1 MNLEIQQKKE
11 KGITLIALV
20 ITIIVLLILAG
31 VVIATITGDN
41 GLLQKATDAKI
52 ETIEAEGLERI
63 KLAVMASRDE
73 NGINTTSLVKNL
85 SQINGLTDANNLEIL
100 ENTAITLPKSV
111 KLNNTK
117 YEIKE
122 DGTVEKIL
130 LPKEYQQ
137 VEYIESS
144 GIQYINTGI
153 LAKKNIQIETEIEVT
168 TKQQD
173 TTVFGYYNDYTSF
186 NSNGDYYHLTPYSNK
201 WYFGKNGIE
210 GSANIYKDAI
220 GMKYNII
227 FNDING
233 AIIIN
238 NEILCTN
245 EIFEA
250 PDDTNIAISK
260 RGSNANHRNG
270 KFKYFYFNVFDKDEN
285 KVIREFLPCYA
296 TTTVTD
302 VDGEQCLAGTVG
314 LYDTVNGQF
323 YTNQGTGTF
332 GYGMEDGTYVAPTN
346 N

>member
-1 MNLEIQQKKE
+1 MSNFRRRLMMSIKKKE
-11 KGITLIALV
+11 KFDDFQEL
-20 ITIIVLLILAG
+20 
-31 VVIATITGDN
+31 
-41 GLLQKATDAKI
+41 
-52 ETIEAEGLERI
+52 
-63 KLAVMASRDE
+63 
-73 NGINTTSLVKNL
+73 
-85 SQINGLTDANNLEIL
+85 
-100 ENTAITLPKSV
+100 
-111 KLNNTK
+111 
-117 YEIKE
+117 
-122 DGTVEKIL
+122 
-130 LPKEYQQ
+130 
-137 VEYIESS
+137 EYIEST
-144 GIQYINTGI
+144 GTQYIDTGI

-173 TTVFGYYNDYTSF
+173 IPVFGYYKDYTSF
-186 NSNGDYYHLTPYSNK
+186 NSNGNYYHLTPYRNK

-210 GSANIYKDAI
+210 GSANIYKGDI

-250 PDDTNIAISK
+250 PDANIAISK
-260 RGSNANHRNG
+260 RGSKAKNING

-332 GYGMEDGTYVAPTN
+332 LYGEKENWYVSKIYKWNNIEYANNKQILKYKDKQVINPKDENFIEAGYKELIETEEPSYNLDTEYLQVYYEEKENKIFQKYKVLKLDESGV
-346 N
+346 

>member
-1 MNLEIQQKKE
+1 
-11 KGITLIALV
+11 
-20 ITIIVLLILAG
+20 
-31 VVIATITGDN
+31 
-41 GLLQKATDAKI
+41 
-52 ETIEAEGLERI
+52 
-63 KLAVMASRDE
+63 
-73 NGINTTSLVKNL
+73 
-85 SQINGLTDANNLEIL
+85 
-100 ENTAITLPKSV
+100 
-111 KLNNTK
+111 
-117 YEIKE
+117 
-122 DGTVEKIL
+122 
-130 LPKEYQQ
+130 
-137 VEYIESS
+137 
-144 GIQYINTGI
+144 
-153 LAKKNIQIETEIEVT
+153 
-168 TKQQD
+168 
-173 TTVFGYYNDYTSF
+173 
-186 NSNGDYYHLTPYSNK
+186 
-201 WYFGKNGIE
+201 
-210 GSANIYKDAI
+210 
-220 GMKYNII
+220 MKYNII